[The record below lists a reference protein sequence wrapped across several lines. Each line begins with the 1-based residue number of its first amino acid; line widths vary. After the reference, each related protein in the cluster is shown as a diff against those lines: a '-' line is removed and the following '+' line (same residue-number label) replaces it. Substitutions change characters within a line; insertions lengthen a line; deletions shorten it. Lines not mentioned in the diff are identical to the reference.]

1 LDVNTYE
8 EIEHDENATS
18 QAAIIVAIV
27 ALLNAIGSGIVAS
40 MTEGSFI
47 TSFLLIL
54 VWTFIGWG
62 IWAGVTYFIGTTFF
76 GGRATMGEMLRV
88 LGFAQVPQVLGI
100 IPCVGII
107 GAIWA
112 LVTGFIAVRQGLDLD
127 NTKAA
132 ITVVIG
138 WLIVFVGSLL
148 IGGATAL
155 VGGALG

>member
-1 LDVNTYE
+1 
-8 EIEHDENATS
+8 
-18 QAAIIVAIV
+18 
-27 ALLNAIGSGIVAS
+27 
-40 MTEGSFI
+40 
-47 TSFLLIL
+47 
-54 VWTFIGWG
+54 
-62 IWAGVTYFIGTTFF
+62 
-76 GGRATMGEMLRV
+76 